1 MYFPSMF
8 IYCISSTV
16 ASLGGFQGFL
26 ETSQAPAIA
35 YYSII
40 IQLLVASYSLEA
52 TAIAFSQQVAGA
64 SFSMVYART
73 GAWHRAQSS
82 VVA

>member
-1 MYFPSMF
+1 MF
-8 IYCISSTV
+8 IFYCISSTV

-26 ETSQAPAIA
+26 ETSQAPAIT
-35 YYSII
+35 YSIT

-52 TAIAFSQQVAGA
+52 TATAFSQQVTGA